1 MKNTPNI
8 DPNKSSSIG
17 YKVEFWAGVVV
28 GYEHQEEQ
36 LATGNG
42 WRYKVR
48 IIGLNSDVDQVDDK
62 DLSYADVL
70 LSTDAG
76 SGAAYKLRSARISQ
90 GDTVYGIKGPNIPT
104 MIIGVEPRKRST
116 ILYDSG
122 KFKTLSGFYGSLV
135 KNNILS
141 GEFNEQLG
149 PATPGGAPYTKTK
162 SERDAAD
169 DKLSEIGIDPNEE
182 GVVEDVD
189 EQITPPKGDVSEDW
203 QPGDH
208 LSKNKLFDIQEKT
221 RKKQSPG
228 RILFA
233 AATQAVVQGI
243 IEEETSKMLKAE
255 ANEIIKEEKVSNPS
269 YTVAGVEY
277 ETATGLPYTYVDGA
291 GNKYSSKDLE
301 RLDTSSE
308 DTVDPGGTFRNGDY
322 IPPGFEDYVPID
334 QILGESDEGTFTEG
348 GTYIPPGFE
357 GATTINGDSPS

>member
-1 MKNTPNI
+1 MRDTPNI

-36 LATGNG
+36 LASGNG

-48 IIGLNSDVDQVDDK
+48 IIGLNSDVDQIDDK

-162 SERDAAD
+162 SERDSAD

-189 EQITPPKGDVSEDW
+189 EQITPPKEDVTEDW

-208 LSKNKLFDIQEKT
+208 LSKDKLFDIQEKT
-221 RKKQSPG
+221 KKKQSPG

-255 ANEIIKEEKVSNPS
+255 ANDIIKEEKISNPT

-277 ETATGLPYTYVDGA
+277 DTATGLPT
-291 GNKYSSKDLE
+291 NE
-301 RLDTSSE
+301 
-308 DTVDPGGTFRNGDY
+308 GTFDENMNY
-322 IPPGFEDYVPID
+322 VPPGFEDAIRTDEIEID
-334 QILGESDEGTFTEG
+334 QGTFTEG

-357 GATTINGDSPS
+357 DATTINGESPT

>member
-149 PATPGGAPYTKTK
+149 PATPGGAPYTKPK
-162 SERDAAD
+162 SERDAAN

-182 GVVEDVD
+182 GVVENVD
-189 EQITPPKGDVSEDW
+189 EQITPPKEDVTKDW

-208 LSKNKLFDIQEKT
+208 LSKDKLFDIQEKT
-221 RKKQSPG
+221 KKKESPG

-255 ANEIIKEEKVSNPS
+255 ANEIIKEEKVSNPT

-277 ETATGLPYTYVDGA
+277 DTATGLPVQTYVDSE
-291 GNKYSSKDLE
+291 GNEVNLEDL
-301 RLDTSSE
+301 RNDTSNGE
-308 DTVDPGGTFRNGDY
+308 PMGTFDDQGNYYPPGFEPENLIRTDEIETDEGTFRNGTY
-322 IPPGFEDYVPID
+322 FPPGFED
-334 QILGESDEGTFTEG
+334 
-348 GTYIPPGFE
+348 
-357 GATTINGDSPS
+357 ATTIDYDNLA